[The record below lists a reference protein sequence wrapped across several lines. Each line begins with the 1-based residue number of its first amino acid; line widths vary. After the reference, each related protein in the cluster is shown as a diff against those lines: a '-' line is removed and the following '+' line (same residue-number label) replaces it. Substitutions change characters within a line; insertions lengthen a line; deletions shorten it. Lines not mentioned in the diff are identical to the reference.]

1 MNIVKHKS
9 SFPSIFSDDF
19 DNLFQ
24 GFFRPIN
31 YPSAFGK
38 GEHLPAVDI
47 EEKEDCYLLM
57 ADLPGFNKDEISV
70 SFHDGQLSIRAEHT
84 EESEKKQ
91 KEGNVLKERRY
102 GSFYRSFNFGSNVAE
117 QDVSAQFENGVLE
130 LRIPK
135 VEPAELAAK
144 KIEIK

>member
-91 KEGNVLKERRY
+91 KEGKKRMKQVGNVELPQEAFLAILKVGE
-102 GSFYRSFNFGSNVAE
+102 
-117 QDVSAQFENGVLE
+117 
-130 LRIPK
+130 
-135 VEPAELAAK
+135 
-144 KIEIK
+144 